1 MVKLIGFA
9 VVSKTR
15 SRRPF
20 GISTTGN
27 SVPSSANRHRR
38 TLSAPEPGGS
48 QVTRSTVDFPGRS
61 DVSENI
67 LVSAS
72 QPLWHASPTAAL
84 PPSGRSDSSD
94 TLQLK
99 SPLSSFSPSR
109 SIVTSFRLAVEHP
122 KCSVTHLLAGYERKF
137 PRENPPLKKFL
148 LENFRAP
155 KGNGGSGRKADLV
168 FA

>member
-15 SRRPF
+15 LCRPF

-27 SVPSSANRHRR
+27 SVPSNANWHHC

-48 QVTRSTVDFPGRS
+48 KVTGSTVDFPGRS
-61 DVSENI
+61 AISEHI

-72 QPLWHASPTAAL
+72 QPVWHAAPTAA
-84 PPSGRSDSSD
+84 PPPTALWQAPQPPAQITAPLYSS
-94 TLQLK
+94 
-99 SPLSSFSPSR
+99 SC
-109 SIVTSFRLAVEHP
+109 SIVTSFHLAVEHP
-122 KCSVTHLLAGYERKF
+122 KCSMTPLLAGYERKF
-137 PRENPPLKKFL
+137 PWENSPLKKFL
-148 LENFRAP
+148 LENFRVP
-155 KGNGGSGRKADLV
+155 KGNRDSRRKADLM